1 MYKYLSLI
9 PKDPFI
15 IQIGIDDESPMTLFI
30 DVNNGGFIGSGSMY
44 FDCFSLKKMQKDFLD
59 FLDCK
64 IDLFEIKN
72 TDSNEYYIQITRI
85 KYSIEIKGKIGNYT
99 DQSLEFC
106 VSFFEEEM
114 VEKTK
119 IINLINQI
127 KI

>member
-9 PKDPFI
+9 PEDSYI
-15 IQIGIDDESPMTLFI
+15 IQIGIDDELPMTLFI
-30 DVNNGGFIGSGSMY
+30 DVNNGGFSGSGSMY
-44 FDCFSLKKMQKDFLD
+44 FDLFSIKKMQKDFLD
-59 FLDCK
+59 FLDCRIDQFK
-64 IDLFEIKN
+64 INN

-99 DQSLEFC
+99 NQSLEFC
-106 VSFFEEEM
+106 VRFFEKEM

-127 KI
+127 PI